1 MRKIII
7 SSFDI
12 LTVSLKW
19 MESGQHTA
27 VSALAPHLA
36 ALAIKFAPDHVQT
49 HLPGT
54 VANIVMEVVLTSQ
67 PVIPI
72 HVQVSLI

>member
-1 MRKIII
+1 M
-7 SSFDI
+7 DN
-12 LTVSLKW
+12 
-19 MESGQHTA
+19 GQHTA

-49 HLPGT
+49 HLPGM
-54 VANIVMEVVLTSQ
+54 VANIVMVVVLTSQ

-72 HVQVSLI
+72 HVQVILI

>member
-7 SSFDI
+7 SSVDI

-49 HLPGT
+49 HLPGM
-54 VANIVMEVVLTSQ
+54 VANIVMELVLTSQ
-67 PVIPI
+67 TVIPI

>member
-1 MRKIII
+1 
-7 SSFDI
+7 
-12 LTVSLKW
+12 
-19 MESGQHTA
+19 MESGHPTA

-54 VANIVMEVVLTSQ
+54 VANIVMEVVLTNN

-72 HVQVSLI
+72 HVQVIL